1 MLAQENDGGG
11 SLVRRYIN
19 GPQGALTMSSG
30 GNLYYLHRD
39 PIGSITDVTNSSGTA
54 QWQTTYEPYGDIK
67 TQSHPGAGPAVPLG
81 FAGQYQDTETSDYQ
95 MRARQYDPTIGS
107 FQSLDPAAAP
117 ITESYTGSYAYVRGR
132 PTVYTDRTGR
142 CIDPLTGAFYPCLEG
157 PTILPYP
164 TTDPGNTII
173 TDPIPDRDPLG
184 VILVNPGDRDGLSGV
199 SGGCGEIA
207 RILVASCISPVPPGL
222 MNSNDCPEHD
232 NPGESAPKDP
242 VTRYPRDPVTGN
254 IIGGTPGGDA
264 LSGAE
269 REAIKNYEKGRPFN
283 RKDLKSGRKK
293 LVGQEKF
300 AEERNRQK
308 RKS

>member
-1 MLAQENDGGG
+1 
-11 SLVRRYIN
+11 
-19 GPQGALTMSSG
+19 MSSG

-81 FAGQYQDTETSDYQ
+81 FAGQYLDSETQ
-95 MRARQYDPTIGS
+95 RLPNARP
-107 FQSLDPAAAP
+107 P
-117 ITESYTGSYAYVRGR
+117 IRPDHRQLPKSRSGRGADNESYTGSYAYVRGR

-184 VILVNPGDRDGLSGV
+184 VNPGQSRRSRRTEWCVGWMWRDRANTGRVMHKS
-199 SGGCGEIA
+199 SAA
-207 RILVASCISPVPPGL
+207 RS
-222 MNSNDCPEHD
+222 DE
-232 NPGESAPKDP
+232 
-242 VTRYPRDPVTGN
+242 
-254 IIGGTPGGDA
+254 
-264 LSGAE
+264 
-269 REAIKNYEKGRPFN
+269 
-283 RKDLKSGRKK
+283 LK
-293 LVGQEKF
+293 
-300 AEERNRQK
+300 
-308 RKS
+308 